1 MIKRNLDDG
10 VAMCERTLSQLKQQ
24 RQTIDR
30 MIQSWEKRKQSLIE
44 KQQQQNDQNIRGTH
58 R

>member
-1 MIKRNLDDG
+1 MINRNFDDG
-10 VAMCERTLSQLKQQ
+10 VAMCDRTLAQLKQQ

-30 MIQSWEKRKQSLIE
+30 MIESWEKRKKSLIE
-44 KQQQQNDQNIRGTH
+44 KQQQHDQNIRGTH

>member
-1 MIKRNLDDG
+1 MINRNFDDG
-10 VAMCERTLSQLKQQ
+10 VAMCDRTLAQLKQQ

-44 KQQQQNDQNIRGTH
+44 KQQQHDQNIRGTH

>member
-58 R
+58 G

>member
-1 MIKRNLDDG
+1 MRNRNFDDG
-10 VAMCERTLSQLKQQ
+10 VAMCERQIQQLKKQ

-30 MIQSWEKRKQSLIE
+30 MIDNWEKRKQSLIE